1 MANILLSTIIK
12 DAASR
17 TSGIKLKDMLLEMIG
32 EGNEITVDFTGM
44 SRYASPFFN
53 NSFAALYIAL
63 DPNSREKIRP
73 INLSDVGQL
82 IYNTSMYNAKFLLD
96 NPEYQDEIASIVSQ
110 TPKVV

>member
-1 MANILLSTIIK
+1 MANILLSTIVK

-32 EGNEITVDFTGM
+32 EGHEITVDFTGM

-73 INLSDVGQL
+73 INLSEVGQL
-82 IYNTSMYNAKFLLD
+82 IYNTSMNNAKFLLD
-96 NPEYQDEIASIVSQ
+96 NPEYKDEIASIVSQ

>member
-63 DPNSREKIRP
+63 DPN
-73 INLSDVGQL
+73 
-82 IYNTSMYNAKFLLD
+82 
-96 NPEYQDEIASIVSQ
+96 NPEYKDEIASIVSQ